1 MSLSK
6 STATAAAMG
15 AAGALALVFAA
26 SYLKKDSTPESLPPA
41 AERYLIF
48 GKNGWIGQKIIA
60 MLKAQGKEIHL
71 ASCRTYDRE
80 SVAAELD
87 LYRPTH
93 VINAAGVT
101 GRPNVD
107 WCESN
112 QAETIR
118 SNVIGTL
125 NVSDLCE
132 ERGIHCTLYATGCI
146 FEYDADHAMGSGKGF
161 LETDKANFD
170 GSFYSKTKGYLE
182 EMLKS
187 YTTTLILRLRMP
199 ISDDLSP
206 RNFVTK
212 IVRYDRVINIPNSMS
227 ILADLLPASLKMAE
241 AGLVGIYNFTNPGA
255 ISHNEVLD
263 IYTEI
268 IDPNFKYEN
277 FTIEEQDK
285 ILASRRSNNEL
296 DTTKLT
302 SALKQLGVTVPEI
315 HEGYRM
321 CFQRMKA
328 NLVAQHGPNYF
339 AFLPKKL
346 SASKK

>member
-1 MSLSK
+1 MNTSKNSLISCDISQGNFETK
-6 STATAAAMG
+6 SYMRY
-15 AAGALALVFAA
+15 LVF
-26 SYLKKDSTPESLPPA
+26 
-41 AERYLIF
+41 
-48 GKNGWIGQKIIA
+48 GKSGWIGQKIIA
-60 MLKAQGKEIHL
+60 MLKSQGKEVHL
-71 ASCRTYDRE
+71 ASCRTYNRE
-80 SVAAELD
+80 SVARELD
-87 LYRPTH
+87 QYNPTH

-112 QAETIR
+112 KAETVR

-132 ERGIHCTLYATGCI
+132 ERGIHVTLYATGCI
-146 FEYDADHAMGSGKGF
+146 FEYDEDHPVRSGKGF
-161 LETDKANFD
+161 LETDKPNFD
-170 GSFYSKTKGYLE
+170 GSYYSKTKGYLE

-187 YTTTLILRLRMP
+187 YKTTLVLRLRMP

-212 IVRYDRVINIPNSMS
+212 IVRYDRVIDVPNSMT
-227 ILADLLPASLKMAE
+227 ILSDLLPASLKMAE
-241 AGLVGIYNFTNPGA
+241 AGLTGIYNFTNPGA

-263 IYTEI
+263 LYTEV

-285 ILASRRSNNEL
+285 ILASKRSNNEL
-296 DTTKLT
+296 DTVKLT
-302 SALKQLGVTVPEI
+302 EALQNLGVSIPEI
-315 HEGYRM
+315 HDGMRR
-321 CFQRMKA
+321 CFVRMKGNLTAKHGA
-328 NLVAQHGPNYF
+328 NYLP
-339 AFLPKKL
+339 FLPKKL